1 MELSKIKL
9 EELKPASYNPR
20 KISNE
25 DYKKLQKSI
34 EEYGVVDP
42 IVINTKTKTI
52 LAGHQRFDVLYHNS
66 PESEVNI
73 LKLGDI
79 SWVFPHTDLKIKDE
93 NHEKALNVALNHI
106 SGEWDISKLT
116 PLLDELAELNLGE
129 LTGFDLELEEID
141 YNLVDI
147 PETVDVEEE
156 ESEEEINYDSDSFK
170 ETVEEISEEILTQ
183 EPYEYDEEIE
193 IDEEII
199 SEEPVEL
206 TPQKRFVQ
214 YGDIYKI
221 NNNFIMCGDYEDK
234 DEVKL
239 LLNNKIQETSLN
251 DYDLKLITTE
261 KVNFNFYTTINPKV
275 IEKIIQ
281 ENKDLEILKL

>member
-20 KISNE
+20 KISSD
-25 DYKKLQKSI
+25 DYKKLQRSI

-129 LTGFDLELEEID
+129 LTGFDLELEEINYD
-141 YNLVDI
+141 FVDI
-147 PETVDVEEE
+147 PETVDVEED
-156 ESEEEINYDSDSFK
+156 ESEEERNYDSDSFK

-193 IDEEII
+193 MGEETI
-199 SEEPVEL
+199 SEETVEL

-239 LLNNKIQETSLN
+239 LLNKKIQETSLN
-251 DYDLKLITTE
+251 NYDLKLITTE
-261 KVNFNFYTTINPKV
+261 KVNLNFYSTINPKV